1 MFDVA
6 TRELLGLAFKSGI
19 FLALAIGLVRWI
31 GLAA

>member
-1 MFDVA
+1 MLDLA

-19 FLALAIGLVRWI
+19 VVALAIGFVQWI